1 MNNYFIL
8 RHGDTTHHLKNKGM
22 TYFKWLDTNP
32 PVKLTKKGVNRI
44 KIVANKLKKE
54 KINLIYSSDI
64 FRACQTAKIV
74 SKILGI
80 KVIFD
85 KRLREINL
93 GVYHGRP
100 KKELYN
106 DFPRIIERFK
116 KRPLKGESWNDVRKR
131 LKSFLKDIEKKHKN
145 KKILIVSHGDPLWLF
160 EGIIKKMTNKE
171 LLDEI
176 FQDKKYIKMGELR
189 KLKWN

>member
-1 MNNYFIL
+1 
-8 RHGDTTHHLKNKGM
+8 M